1 MVVERETNIEIGTT
15 LYLIPTYRASTTRR
29 LAMTSL
35 LAVMLVGCSRSE
47 DRGRLVQPLATASS
61 SSAASPLG
69 TGTAYTADERGGALS
84 RVDLATGRVTTFP
97 IGILPHNVQ
106 ISSDG
111 KRILAVGSLPGT
123 GAMKEMGN
131 ESKAAAQSQPAPA
144 TMTSASPGQL
154 IVLDATAGD
163 AAVSVRIPVGQE
175 PAHVI
180 TDAQGGTAYVTSAEQ
195 NAVDIIDLAK
205 GRVVA
210 RIATA
215 KMPHGL
221 RASPD
226 GREIYVAGTGGD
238 AVSVLDPI
246 GRKEL
251 ARVAVGRAPVQVA
264 FLPAGDRVYVSLRDD
279 NAVAVIDT
287 RTRRVQSTVPVGISP
302 IQLFATPDGRFVYVA
317 NQGTEAA
324 PDNTVSI
331 IDTRT
336 DKVVKTLTT
345 ANGAHGVVVSRDG
358 NRVFIAN
365 TFANSMSVIDTKTQQ
380 VIGTI
385 PVGLAPG
392 GITYLAPIP

>member
-1 MVVERETNIEIGTT
+1 MDPT
-15 LYLIPTYRASTTRR
+15 LNLLPANGASTTRR
-29 LAMTSL
+29 LAVTSL
-35 LAVMLVGCSRSE
+35 LAIMLVGCNRSADRSRP
-47 DRGRLVQPLATASS
+47 DQPLPATPSI
-61 SSAASPLG
+61 SAALTLG

-84 RVDLATGRVTTFP
+84 RVDLATGKVTTFP
-97 IGILPHNVQ
+97 IGFLPHNVQ

-111 KRILAVGSLPGT
+111 NRILAVGSLPG
-123 GAMKEMGN
+123 AMKEMGN
-131 ESKAAAQSQPAPA
+131 EPKAAAQSQPAPE
-144 TMTSASPGQL
+144 TMTSTLPGQL
-154 IVLDATAGD
+154 IVLDATAGG
-163 AAVSVRIPVGQE
+163 AAGSVRIPVGPE

-180 TDAQGGTAYVTSAEQ
+180 TNAQGDIAYVTSAEE
-195 NAVDIIDLAK
+195 NVVDIIDLAQ

-221 RASPD
+221 RTSPD
-226 GREIYVAGTGGD
+226 GREIYVAGTGGN

-287 RTRRVQSTVPVGISP
+287 RTRRVQSTVPVGRSP

-317 NQGTEAA
+317 NQGTEEA

-336 DKVVKTLTT
+336 DKVVKTLST

-358 NRVFIAN
+358 ARVFIAN
-365 TFANSMSVIDTKTQQ
+365 TFANSMSVIDTGTQK
-380 VIGTI
+380 VIATV

-392 GITYLAPIP
+392 GITYRAPTP